1 MAHVAVRQ
9 LIKKYGSLQVVHGV
23 NFEIRDGEFVVL
35 VGPSGCGKSTILRMI
50 AGLEPVTGGEIAVN
64 DRVVNDDPPRDRDIA
79 MVFQDYALYPHMT
92 VRQNLGF
99 GLKMQNTPRAQ
110 IAAAVDKTADILQI
124 RQLLDRKPKQLS
136 GGQRQRVAI
145 GRAIARA
152 PQLFLFD
159 EPLSN
164 LDAQLRVE
172 MRTQIK
178 RLHMAFNA
186 TSVYVTHDQTEAMT
200 LADRIVALRDGR
212 IEQIGSPDDLYLR
225 PANRFVAGFIG
236 SPTMNFL
243 DATVS
248 ADAEGVTVV
257 PKGGSPLPVPASLA
271 ERYRPHAGRAVVF
284 GIRPEDLTNTW
295 TDERHA
301 GTGAVPL
308 DLAVEITEPLGSDKL
323 VFSRIGDA
331 EVICRVTAVASP
343 SVGSTIRLHAHMN
356 HMHLFDPETGVAL

>member
-1 MAHVAVRQ
+1 
-9 LIKKYGSLQVVHGV
+9 
-23 NFEIRDGEFVVL
+23 
-35 VGPSGCGKSTILRMI
+35 
-50 AGLEPVTGGEIAVN
+50 
-64 DRVVNDDPPRDRDIA
+64 
-79 MVFQDYALYPHMT
+79 
-92 VRQNLGF
+92 
-99 GLKMQNTPRAQ
+99 
-110 IAAAVDKTADILQI
+110 
-124 RQLLDRKPKQLS
+124 
-136 GGQRQRVAI
+136 
-145 GRAIARA
+145 
-152 PQLFLFD
+152 
-159 EPLSN
+159 
-164 LDAQLRVE
+164 
-172 MRTQIK
+172 
-178 RLHMAFNA
+178 
-186 TSVYVTHDQTEAMT
+186 
-200 LADRIVALRDGR
+200 
-212 IEQIGSPDDLYLR
+212 
-225 PANRFVAGFIG
+225 
-236 SPTMNFL
+236 MNFL